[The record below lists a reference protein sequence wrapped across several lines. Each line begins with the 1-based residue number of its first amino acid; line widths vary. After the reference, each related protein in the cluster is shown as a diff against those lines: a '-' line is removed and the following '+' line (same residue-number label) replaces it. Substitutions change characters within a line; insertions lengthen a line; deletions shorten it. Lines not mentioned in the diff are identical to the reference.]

1 MHAILVG
8 REDNG
13 ATSRPQEP
21 RIQALWSLWVW
32 LFAFGRKRSKPSS
45 CCLVRR
51 IEHAVIGPTY
61 AHHGLRLLLDH
72 LHAAAV
78 EASAVLVDYRAE

>member
-1 MHAILVG
+1 MLQHQDL
-8 REDNG
+8 R
-13 ATSRPQEP
+13 
-21 RIQALWSLWVW
+21 SLAYK
-32 LFAFGRKRSKPSS
+32 LCGHYGFGFFAFGRKRSKPSS

-61 AHHGLRLLLDH
+61 AHHGLRRLLHH